1 MCARHLDQPPRQT
14 EDLMP
19 VVRSADIP
27 VDKGPGKSVQLIATP
42 ETGGH
47 ELLILRGSFAPMA
60 GNSLH
65 SHDNDETVLYLQ
77 GSGRYTIGDDSYEV
91 SEGDVVLIP
100 RGILHE
106 FTAITASD
114 GVAIY
119 PGGTRT
125 FAPNGDELT

>member
-1 MCARHLDQPPRQT
+1 V
-14 EDLMP
+14 P
-19 VVRSADIP
+19 VVRSGDIA
-27 VDKGPGKSVQLIATP
+27 VDEGPGKRVQLIATP
-42 ETGGH
+42 ETGAH

-65 SHDNDETVLYLQ
+65 CHDNDETVLYLH
-77 GSGRYTIGDDSYEV
+77 GTGRYRIGDDTYEV
-91 SEGDVVLIP
+91 SGGDVVFIP
-100 RGILHE
+100 RGIPHE

-125 FAPNGDELT
+125 FAPDGNELI

>member
-1 MCARHLDQPPRQT
+1 
-14 EDLMP
+14 MP

-27 VDKGPGKSVQLIATP
+27 VDEEPGKRVQRIATP
-42 ETGGH
+42 ETGAH

-65 SHDNDETVLYLQ
+65 SHDHDETVLFLQ
-77 GSGRYTIGDDSYEV
+77 GTGRYRIGDESHQV
-91 SEGDVVLIP
+91 SGGDVVFIP

-106 FTAITASD
+106 FTALTASD

>member
-1 MCARHLDQPPRQT
+1 
-14 EDLMP
+14 MP

-27 VDKGPGKSVQLIATP
+27 FEEGLGKKVQLIATP
-42 ETGGH
+42 ETGAD

-60 GNSLH
+60 GSELH
-65 SHDNDETVLYLQ
+65 SHDHDETVLYLH
-77 GSGRYTIGDDSYEV
+77 GSGRYTIGDDMYEV
-91 SEGDVVLIP
+91 SAGDLVLIP
-100 RGILHE
+100 RGILHK
-106 FTAITASD
+106 FTAITPSD